1 MRISRPF
8 CINAERTRQMALKNN
23 FIFNLFRWPRIN
35 RLLKD
40 TTFRRLFNDKKRLL
54 ELYNALNHSNYDDP
68 NELIINTLDNAIY
81 LGYRNDLSFI
91 IDTSLNLYE
100 HQSTICPNIPLRCLF
115 YVSSLYSQIIDENK
129 LYSNTRLNI
138 PAPHFVVFYNGE
150 KEFPEEVTYKLSD
163 LYAGASDELE
173 LSVRVLNIHLGN
185 NSELM
190 NNSKTLRDYAF
201 FNDKVQQY
209 EKNRPFREAVDDAID
224 YCIKHDILKDFL
236 EKERRAI
243 IMYSLFE
250 YNFKSHMNSIREE
263 ALEDGRQEGISIGE
277 ERGIAI
283 GESRGIAIGESRVN
297 ERLIKKMLSKGK
309 SPEEIADLTDIP
321 LEDVQKYSK

>member
-1 MRISRPF
+1 MRKG
-8 CINAERTRQMALKNN
+8 QKMALKNN
-23 FIFNLFRWPRIN
+23 FIFKLLRWPRIN

-81 LGYRNDLSFI
+81 LGYHNDLSFI

-115 YVSSLYSQIIDENK
+115 YVSSLYSQIIDENE
-129 LYSNTRLNI
+129 LYREKRLSI

-173 LSVRVLNIHLGN
+173 LTVRVLNIHQGN

-190 NNSKTLRDYAF
+190 KNSKTLRDYAF
-201 FNDKVQQY
+201 FNDKIQQY
-209 EKNRPFREAVDDAID
+209 KKNRPEKKAVDDAID

-263 ALEDGRQEGISIGE
+263 ALEDGITIGE

-283 GESRGIAIGESRVN
+283 GEERGIAIGEERGIAIGEERGVN
-297 ERLIKKMLSKGK
+297 IGKAHLINKMLSKGK
-309 SPEEIADLTDIP
+309 SPEEIAELTDVP
-321 LEDVQKYSK
+321 LEDILKYSK

>member
-1 MRISRPF
+1 MRISRLF

-68 NELIINTLDNAIY
+68 KELIINTLDNAIY
-81 LGYRNDLSFI
+81 LGYHNDLSFI

-129 LYSNTRLNI
+129 LYRDKRLSI
-138 PAPHFVVFYNGE
+138 PAPHFVVFYNGD

-173 LSVRVLNIHLGN
+173 LTVKVLNIHLGN

-190 NNSKTLRDYAF
+190 KNSKTLRDYAF
-201 FNDKVQQY
+201 FNDKVLQY
-209 EKNRPFREAVDDAID
+209 SKNLSREKAVKSAIN
-224 YCIKHDILKDFL
+224 YCIEHDILKEFL

-243 IMYSLFE
+243 ILYSLYE
-250 YNFKSHMNSIREE
+250 YNFASHMNSIREE

-277 ERGIAI
+277 ERG
-283 GESRGIAIGESRVN
+283 N

-309 SPEEIADLTDIP
+309 SPEEISDLTDIP
-321 LEDVQKYSK
+321 LEDIQKYSK